1 MQSVRL
7 LFSPNLQTADNQSIA
22 FRPVAGF
29 ERFLLFDR
37 EKCGRDVGDAG
48 AVAAEE
54 DGDDVEE
61 DFFVGGVFG
70 DEAAGGE
77 DEFAA
82 FGFGHVFE
90 GVEAIA
96 FIEALYFDNPD
107 RVAGIHDKVQLVVF
121 AAPVAG
127 DECHAKFLQ
136 VIQRGLLSRASE
148 CNLFHAAR

>member
-1 MQSVRL
+1 MFLKSRFKIVTILFATL
-7 LFSPNLQTADNQSIA
+7 LCLSL
-22 FRPVAGF
+22 
-29 ERFLLFDR
+29 
-37 EKCGRDVGDAG
+37 
-48 AVAAEE
+48 
-54 DGDDVEE
+54 
-61 DFFVGGVFG
+61 
-70 DEAAGGE
+70 
-77 DEFAA
+77 FAA